1 MSIKKVYVG
10 FSADLIHHGH
20 INIIDEASKYG
31 EVTIGLLSDE
41 AIKSYKRSPIINYES
56 RKKVVE
62 SFKNVKNVIVQNTLD
77 YTQNLELIKP
87 DYVVHGD
94 DWKSGV
100 QKETRN
106 NILELIKKWNGQ
118 LIEIPYTPNI
128 STTSIINKIIDENR
142 DSNYICNSKK
152 LRDLINSKSL
162 EFIMEAHNGISAK
175 IVEESGF
182 KAIWAS
188 GLCLAGSLGL
198 RDDNEASWSQVTD
211 MLEYMVKSVK
221 IPILV
226 DGDSC
231 YGNFN
236 NARFFCRKLEQLG
249 IGGVCFEDKLF
260 PKTNS
265 FIEVQG
271 GEQLADINEFCG
283 KIKACKDYQI
293 NPNFVIVARLEA
305 FISGQGLDEAL
316 KRACAYHNAGADAI
330 LVHSKINTSKDI
342 DDFMNKWDNRCPII
356 IVPTK
361 YYSTPTQ
368 HFRDINISTIIWANH
383 NFRAAINIMKETSKQ
398 IFKDESLVNV
408 EKKIASVNDIFN
420 YTGEEQLK
428 NDEKIYLN
436 VV

>member
-62 SFKNVKNVIVQNTLD
+62 SFKKVKNVIVQNTLD
-77 YTQNLELIKP
+77 YTQNLEIIKP

-226 DGDSC
+226 DGDSG

-236 NARFFCRKLEQLG
+236 NARIFCRKLEQLG

-271 GEQLADINEFCG
+271 GQQLADINEFCG
-283 KIKACKDYQI
+283 KIKACKDYRI

-305 FISGQGLDEAL
+305 FISGHGLDEAL
-316 KRACAYHNAGADAI
+316 KRAYAYHNAGADAI

-398 IFKDESLVNV
+398 IFNDESLVNV

-428 NDEKIYLN
+428 DDEKIYLN
-436 VV
+436 IV

>member
-118 LIEIPYTPNI
+118 LIDVPYTPNI

-226 DGDSC
+226 DGASG

-236 NARFFCRKLEQLG
+236 NARIFCRKLEQLG

-271 GEQLADINEFCG
+271 GQQLADINEFCG

-316 KRACAYHNAGADAI
+316 KRAYAYHNAGADAI

-398 IFKDESLVNV
+398 IFNDESLVNV
-408 EKKIASVNDIFN
+408 EKNIASVNDIFN

-436 VV
+436 IV

>member
-226 DGDSC
+226 DGDSG

-236 NARFFCRKLEQLG
+236 NARIFCRKLEQLG

-271 GEQLADINEFCG
+271 GQQLADINEFCG

-316 KRACAYHNAGADAI
+316 KRAYAYHNAGADAI

-398 IFKDESLVNV
+398 IFNDESLVNV

-436 VV
+436 IV

>member
-77 YTQNLELIKP
+77 YTQNLEIIKP

>member
-226 DGDSC
+226 DGDSG

-236 NARFFCRKLEQLG
+236 NARIFCRKLEQLG

-271 GEQLADINEFCG
+271 GQKLADINEFCG

-316 KRACAYHNAGADAI
+316 KRAYAYHNAGADAI

-398 IFKDESLVNV
+398 IFNDESLVNV

-436 VV
+436 IV

>member
-41 AIKSYKRSPIINYES
+41 AIKSYKRSPIINYKS

-77 YTQNLELIKP
+77 YTENLEIIKP

-94 DWKSGV
+94 DWKSGI

-142 DSNYICNSKK
+142 DSNYICNSRK

-175 IVEESGF
+175 IVEETGF

-211 MLEYMVKSVK
+211 ILEYMVKSVK

-226 DGDSC
+226 DGDSG

-236 NARFFCRKLEQLG
+236 NARIFCRKLEQLG

-271 GEQLADINEFCG
+271 GQQLADINEFCG
-283 KIKACKDYQI
+283 KIKACKDYRI

-305 FISGQGLDEAL
+305 FISGHGLDEAL
-316 KRACAYHNAGADAI
+316 KRAYAYHNAGADAI
-330 LVHSKINTSKDI
+330 LVHSKMNTSNDI

-398 IFKDESLVNV
+398 IFNDESLVNI

-436 VV
+436 IV

>member
-77 YTQNLELIKP
+77 YSQNLEIIKP

-226 DGDSC
+226 DGDSG

-236 NARFFCRKLEQLG
+236 NARIFCRKLEQLG

-271 GEQLADINEFCG
+271 GQQLADINEFCG
-283 KIKACKDYQI
+283 KIKACKDYRI

-305 FISGQGLDEAL
+305 FISGHGLDEAL
-316 KRACAYHNAGADAI
+316 KRAYAYHNAGADAI

-398 IFKDESLVNV
+398 IFNDESLVNV

-428 NDEKIYLN
+428 DDEKIYLN
-436 VV
+436 IV

>member
-77 YTQNLELIKP
+77 YSQNLEIIKP

-142 DSNYICNSKK
+142 DSKYICNSKK

-162 EFIMEAHNGISAK
+162 EFIMEAHTGISAK

-226 DGDSC
+226 DGDSG

-236 NARFFCRKLEQLG
+236 NARIFCRKLEQLG

-271 GEQLADINEFCG
+271 GQQLADINEFCG
-283 KIKACKDYQI
+283 KIKACKDYRI

-305 FISGQGLDEAL
+305 FISGHGLDEAL
-316 KRACAYHNAGADAI
+316 KRAYAYHNAGADAI

-361 YYSTPTQ
+361 YYSTHTQ

-398 IFKDESLVNV
+398 IFNDESLVNV

-428 NDEKIYLN
+428 DDEKIYLN
-436 VV
+436 IV

>member
-77 YTQNLELIKP
+77 YTENLEIIKP

-94 DWKSGV
+94 DWKSGI

-142 DSNYICNSKK
+142 DSNYICNSRK

-175 IVEESGF
+175 IVEETGF

-211 MLEYMVKSVK
+211 ILEYMVKSVK

-226 DGDSC
+226 DGDSG

-236 NARFFCRKLEQLG
+236 NARIFCRKLEQLG

-271 GEQLADINEFCG
+271 GQQLADINEFCG
-283 KIKACKDYQI
+283 KIKACKDYRI

-305 FISGQGLDEAL
+305 FISGHGLDEAL
-316 KRACAYHNAGADAI
+316 KRAYAYHNAGADAI
-330 LVHSKINTSKDI
+330 LVHSKMNTSNDI

-398 IFKDESLVNV
+398 IFNDESLVNI

-436 VV
+436 IV